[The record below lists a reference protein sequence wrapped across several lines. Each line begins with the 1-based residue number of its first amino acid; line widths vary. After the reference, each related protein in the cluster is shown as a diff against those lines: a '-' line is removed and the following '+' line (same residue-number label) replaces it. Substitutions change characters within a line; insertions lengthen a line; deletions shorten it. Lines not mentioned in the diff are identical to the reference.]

1 MSESPLPQGRRKL
14 LKSIALSGGA
24 IAVAKTLPESWTK
37 PVIESVMLPAHGV
50 GTTGVQT
57 TSVCNTAENC
67 PHGCQLF
74 YCGGLMIL

>member
-57 TSVCNTAENC
+57 TSVCTPPGTALTDANFSTAE
-67 PHGCQLF
+67 
-74 YCGGLMIL
+74 GL